1 MLKRII
7 SHLLCFV
14 MAWTTV
20 VPVYAG
26 NYNPVNEMNEAAI
39 RAKYPD
45 AKIIHVSEE
54 EYPALAEKLQKQG
67 YQTSSMGP
75 VQQLATSEQKQQLSQ
90 PLEDINHNRISYPNR
105 KDCGEGY
112 YRQHEPASEGSLQ
125 VMVDFSSDMMNSTSD
140 DKSAA
145 VLFVFVGAV
154 LLVVWTFYIFKYL
167 YDVSMGHHPCR
178 WSELSFS
185 SSTIS
190 THMDQYA
197 YFHGLNYK
205 TGIYNRGT
213 EFGISAEVGHSD
225 ILLVESGA
233 LRLEGLYWLIGPLLR
248 WRLSSG
254 RNPHYFHMDFLAGS
268 TEHAEVGV
276 IARVN
281 LGLRF
286 GISETMHMSFNWG
299 AMNINLNDNQGI
311 INNRNQYYYLY
322 GINVGYRF

>member
-1 MLKRII
+1 MLKGII

-20 VPVYAG
+20 IPAYAA
-26 NYNPVNEMNEAAI
+26 NPNPINEMDEAAL

-54 EYPALAEKLQKQG
+54 EYPKLAEKLQKQG
-67 YQTSSMGP
+67 YQTSNMEP
-75 VQQLATSEQKQQLSQ
+75 LQQLAINEQNQQPGQ
-90 PLEDINHNRISYPNR
+90 PVEDINHNRMPSRNR
-105 KDCGEGY
+105 DDCGDGN
-112 YRQHEPASEGSLQ
+112 YRPNESASDSSLQ
-125 VMVDFSSDMMNSTSD
+125 VMVDFSSDMMHSNGD

-154 LLVVWTFYIFKYL
+154 LLVVWTFYVFKYL
-167 YDVSMGHHPCR
+167 YDVSMGYHPCR
-178 WSELSFS
+178 WSELSVS

-190 THMDQYA
+190 SDIDQHA
-197 YFHGLNYK
+197 YFNGLNYK
-205 TGIYNRGT
+205 TGIYNRAT
-213 EFGISAEVGHSD
+213 EFGLSAEIGHSD
-225 ILLVESGA
+225 ILLVESGT

-254 RNPHYFHMDFLAGS
+254 RNPHYFQMDFLAGS

-286 GISETMHMSFNWG
+286 GITETMHMTFNWG
-299 AMNINLNDNQGI
+299 AMNINLKENQGI
-311 INNRNQYYYLY
+311 INDRDQYHYLY